1 MAFEEYKA
9 RLSMLLEK
17 MINQPEDVHELN
29 EQVREIINEM
39 RATGQ
44 PVPEDLKALEAQLD
58 AQFERA
64 ADKKG

>member
-29 EQVREIINEM
+29 AQVREIISEL

-44 PVPEDLKALEAQLD
+44 PVPEDLKELERQLEAQF
-58 AQFERA
+58 ARA
-64 ADKKG
+64 AKGRG

>member
-17 MINQPEDVHELN
+17 MINQPEDMHELN
-29 EQVREIINEM
+29 EQVRETINEM

-44 PVPEDLKALEAQLD
+44 PVPEDLKELERQLETQLARTAPD
-58 AQFERA
+58 RA
-64 ADKKG
+64 